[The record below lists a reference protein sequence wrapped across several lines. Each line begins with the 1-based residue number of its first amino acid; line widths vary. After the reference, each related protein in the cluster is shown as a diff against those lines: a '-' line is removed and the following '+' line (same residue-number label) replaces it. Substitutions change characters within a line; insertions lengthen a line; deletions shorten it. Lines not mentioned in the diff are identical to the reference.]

1 MSDYPEVA
9 ILFMTKESEN
19 REGIA
24 VRSIEALKKNLRC
37 EYPWY
42 WFFALGTSSQE
53 YKNSLQKALG
63 SSEIGWI
70 VESDGTPGA
79 VWNNALEKI
88 FERFQIY
95 FRLEDDFVL
104 KEPLDITP
112 YVNLLWKRGDIG
124 MIRLGLM
131 PIDLKLFSVVV
142 KDQDFGDRIFFD
154 CLPETNYAYSGNP
167 GLVHKRL
174 HDAAGYFHTSK
185 NPGEIEV
192 DFDYRIRQAML
203 NGGPRIWWP
212 LELGKY
218 GTYGVWDHIG
228 RVKSY

>member
-9 ILFMTKESEN
+9 ILFMTKESED

-37 EYPWY
+37 EYPWF
-42 WFFALGTSSQE
+42 WFFALGTSSFE
-53 YKNSLQKALG
+53 YLDSLKKALG
-63 SSEIGWI
+63 CSEIGWTI
-70 VESDGTPGA
+70 ESNLPPGM
-79 VWNNALEKI
+79 VWNETLGKI
-88 FERFQIY
+88 FDRFQIY

-131 PIDLKLFSVVV
+131 PIDLKLLSVGV
-142 KDQDFGDRIFFD
+142 KDQDFGDRRFFD
-154 CLPETNYAYSGNP
+154 CLPETSYAYSGNP

-174 HDAAGYFHTSK
+174 HDAVGYFHASK

-212 LELGKY
+212 LDLGKY